1 MVSPSTM
8 LAAARCQCSFP
19 VINHPGKCGRCQLS
33 HEEAARMRIRAMDI
47 PYRFFS
53 KGDITWKE
61 QENLAERIDVIVW
74 DAFRSIRDKDKKTNL
89 GEKSVLCYFQ
99 ETILTKVRNLMFE
112 RHHLLLDAQDEKIY
126 KAIDPAAL
134 IQFKLQ

>member
-1 MVSPSTM
+1 
-8 LAAARCQCSFP
+8 
-19 VINHPGKCGRCQLS
+19 
-33 HEEAARMRIRAMDI
+33 MDI

-112 RHHLLLDAQDEKIY
+112 RHHLLLEAQDEDIF
-126 KAIDPAAL
+126 KAIDPTAL

>member
-1 MVSPSTM
+1 
-8 LAAARCQCSFP
+8 
-19 VINHPGKCGRCQLS
+19 
-33 HEEAARMRIRAMDI
+33 MDI

-61 QENLAERIDVIVW
+61 QEKLAEHIDVIVW
-74 DAFRSIRDKDKKTNL
+74 DAFRSIRDKKTNL

-99 ETILTKVRNLMFE
+99 ETILRKVRNLMFE
-112 RHHLLLDAQDEKIY
+112 RHHLLLEAQDEDVF
-126 KAIDPAAL
+126 KAIDPTAL